1 MLDTN
6 VKGDFTLKELSG
18 EELKSALARANKL
31 KKGDEGGKPR
41 AIKPI
46 EQFTFNET
54 TDILLEAR
62 DGSGALLFY
71 IKAKKGLQEFCTKNK
86 DWLNYT
92 NEESANQ
99 MLGNT

>member
-1 MLDTN
+1 M
-6 VKGDFTLKELSG
+6 
-18 EELKSALARANKL
+18 
-31 KKGDEGGKPR
+31 
-41 AIKPI
+41 
-46 EQFTFNET
+46 
-54 TDILLEAR
+54 LEAR